1 MGGHD
6 LIADGTY
13 NCLAG
18 DPSNQG
24 MNGAAWALL
33 ALDSNGYEVPAEA
46 EYTRE
51 KLINDILKKEVPG
64 GGWSMNDT
72 ARTLEVDITAMVV
85 YALAPHA
92 SENPDVQA
100 TLDRALKVLRD
111 EISEDGD
118 YASGS
123 DYNCESTAQVII
135 ALTSMEIGRAHV

>member
-1 MGGHD
+1 MLRGHCWPW
-6 LIADGTY
+6 I
-13 NCLAG
+13 
-18 DPSNQG
+18 P
-24 MNGAAWALL
+24 
-33 ALDSNGYEVPAEA
+33 NGYEVPAEA

-51 KLINDILKKEVPG
+51 KLINDILGKEVPG

-72 ARTLEVDITAMVV
+72 EPEHWKWILQSMVV

-123 DYNCESTAQVII
+123 DYNCESAG
-135 ALTSMEIGRAHV
+135 AGNHRAHLDGDRPGNSDQCIQWEKSCWMV